1 MTLFRCFPV
10 ILCGC
15 LVVPATRT
23 TTRTLPMREGQV
35 YEDGDA
41 GLEMKGEAKGGQIA
55 VHATRLRDCHRDI
68 YAVTEIHHEHHL
80 KMGGA
85 EDPRAQIFGALLAP
99 LTIPVS
105 AMVSGLVVLD
115 EDDDT
120 TEKTRVDHTEKL
132 RCTRPAEG
140 LPIEVVAPSGRVLRG
155 KADASGVATI
165 TVPLSEP
172 YHGVVLARAETAS
185 ARISFERDK
194 PAVTA
199 VRDAALEC
207 ATTEQRT
214 GAVRVVIIVDARG
227 SATDLRVAGDN
238 DLAACI
244 STAIAGVTFP
254 SAQRASTV
262 VLPLDLPAA
271 LLTR

>member
-1 MTLFRCFPV
+1 MTLFRFFPV
-10 ILCGC
+10 LLCGC

-23 TTRTLPMREGQV
+23 TTRNLGMRDGQV

-55 VHATRLRDCHRDI
+55 IHATRLRDCHRDI

-85 EDPRAQIFGALLAP
+85 EDPRAQVLGAVLAP
-99 LTIPVS
+99 VTIPIS
-105 AMVSGLVVLD
+105 ALVSGLVVLN

-120 TEKTRVDHTEKL
+120 SEKTRVDHTEKL

-140 LPIEVVAPSGRVLRG
+140 LAIELVAPSGRVLRG
-155 KADASGVATI
+155 KADANGIATI
-165 TVPLSEP
+165 KVPLSEP
-172 YHGVVLARAETAS
+172 YRGVALARAETAS
-185 ARISFERDK
+185 ARITFERDK

-207 ATTEQRT
+207 ATTQRRT

-227 SATDLRVAGDN
+227 AATDLRIAGDN
-238 DLAACI
+238 SFAACV

-254 SAQRASTV
+254 PAQRASTV
-262 VLPLDLPAA
+262 VLPLDLPP
-271 LLTR
+271 RG